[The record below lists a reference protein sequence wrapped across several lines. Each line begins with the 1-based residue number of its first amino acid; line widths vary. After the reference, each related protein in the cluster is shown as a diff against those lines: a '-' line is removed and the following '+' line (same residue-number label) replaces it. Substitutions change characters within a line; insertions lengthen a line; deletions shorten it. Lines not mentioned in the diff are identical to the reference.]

1 MLTSPAAGVE
11 QRSTDLLD
19 ISVVIPCL
27 NESRTVGACVQAAF
41 DGIRA
46 TGLSGEVIV
55 ADNGSTDGSRRIA
68 EDAGAKVVPVP
79 RRGYGAALDAGF
91 QAARGKLL
99 VMGDADL
106 SYDFRELPR
115 LVAEQQRTSADIVMG
130 DRLHGTIKPGAMPW
144 THHYIGNPLISLT
157 IRRLFHAPV
166 SDCYCGMRLLTR
178 DAYARLRLNA
188 SSMEYAL
195 EMVVQGSLLGL
206 RFAQVPITLHLDGR
220 DRAPH
225 LRTVQDGYR
234 SFRFLF
240 QHAPIT
246 AYVVPGLIA
255 AIAGAVLLV
264 RAAWIESQGSLSP
277 GGASTGAALLV
288 IGWQLAVFGIIARTF
303 VAGFIGGQADSPLR
317 SFYRFLQLERTVAF
331 AVVLQVVALVL
342 LIGFRSSPV
351 LFQLGLAL
359 SVIAVGT
366 FVGSFVVSL
375 IGRAMPTQKFDSEV
389 LPPRPAG
396 RAGEGADVQLAP
408 ADADTG
414 QNIDHS
420 LATQHAISHA
430 PAYNGWLVDSLR
442 EAWTGSS
449 RVLDVGCSIGNVTQ
463 VVADR
468 LAAQGK
474 PGAVVV
480 GVEIIPEA
488 AREFEERFGE
498 RKDMQV
504 VVADIMSASRELDA
518 QAPFDAAVSFNVLEH
533 IEDDVAALRAIA
545 TRLKPGGRLGLIVP
559 GGGNQLY
566 GTLDALDRHY
576 RRYTPA
582 RLERRLED
590 AGYEVIAIRKVNML
604 GAIFWY
610 IKGRVIRSQRFD
622 VGEVKRFDR
631 MVPVLRRLDAIAGP
645 PFGQSLA
652 AVARVPAGAAHAN
665 GSKPGPSLG

>member
-11 QRSTDLLD
+11 QKSTDLLD

-27 NESRTVGACVQAAF
+27 NESRTVGACVQAAL
-41 DGIRA
+41 DGISA

-55 ADNGSTDGSRRIA
+55 ADNGSTDGSRKLA

-91 QAARGKLL
+91 QAARGRLL

-115 LVAEQQRTSADIVMG
+115 LVAEQQRTNADIVMG

-246 AYVVPGLIA
+246 AYVVPGLVA

-264 RAAWIESQGSLSP
+264 RAAWIEAQGSLSP
-277 GGASTGAALLV
+277 SGASTGAALLV

-317 SFYRFLQLERTVAF
+317 SFYRFLQLERTVAG
-331 AVVLQVVALVL
+331 AVALQVIALIL
-342 LIGFRSSPV
+342 LIGFRGSAV

-375 IGRAMPTQKFDSEV
+375 IGRAMPQQKFDTPIPEQPSAE
-389 LPPRPAG
+389 
-396 RAGEGADVQLAP
+396 ADHLM
-408 ADADTG
+408 ADADPSTG
-414 QNIDHS
+414 QNTEHS
-420 LATQHAISHA
+420 LATQHAIAHA

-442 EAWTGSS
+442 DAWDGSS

-468 LAAQGK
+468 LASQGRK
-474 PGAVVV
+474 DAVVV
-480 GVEIIPEA
+480 GVEIMPEA
-488 AREFEERFGE
+488 AQEFEQRFAQ
-498 RKDMQV
+498 RSDMRV
-504 VVADIMSASRELDA
+504 VVADIMGSSSELDA
-518 QAPFDAAVSFNVLEH
+518 QPPFDAAVSFNVLEH

-545 TRLKPGGRLGLIVP
+545 TRLRPGGRLGLLVP
-559 GGGNQLY
+559 GGGNRLY

-582 RLERRLED
+582 RLERRLQD
-590 AGYEVIAIRKVNML
+590 AGYEVIAIRRVNML

-622 VGEVKRFDR
+622 VGEVKTFDR
-631 MVPVLRRLDAIAGP
+631 MVPFLRRLDAIAGP

-652 AVARVPAGAAHAN
+652 AVARVPNGAAHAN
-665 GSKPGPSLG
+665 GSKPGPSLS

>member
-11 QRSTDLLD
+11 QQQRETLD

-27 NESRTVGACVQAAF
+27 NESRTVAACVEAAL

-46 TGLSGEVIV
+46 SGLAGEVIV
-55 ADNGSTDGSRRIA
+55 ADNGSTDGSRKIA
-68 EDAGAKVVPVP
+68 EDAGARVVPVP

-91 QAARGKLL
+91 QAAGGRLL
-99 VMGDADL
+99 VMGDADM
-106 SYDFRELPR
+106 SYDFRELPK
-115 LVAEQQRTSADIVMG
+115 LVDEQRRTGADIVMG

-166 SDCYCGMRLLTR
+166 NDCYCGMRLLTK

-246 AYVVPGLIA
+246 AYVAPGLVA

-264 RAAWIESQGSLSP
+264 RAAWIEAQGSVSP
-277 GGASTGAALLV
+277 AGASAGAALLV
-288 IGWQLAVFGIIARTF
+288 IGWQLAVFGVIARTF
-303 VAGFIGGQADSPLR
+303 VAGFLGGHADSPLR
-317 SFYRFLQLERTVAF
+317 SFYRFLQLERTVAG
-331 AVVLQVVALVL
+331 AVVLLVVALVL
-342 LIGFRSSPV
+342 ILGFRSSAV
-351 LFQLGLAL
+351 LFELGLAL

-375 IGRAMPTQKFDSEV
+375 IGRAMPLQKFDSAAPEPA
-389 LPPRPAG
+389 LEPTLEGPPMA
-396 RAGEGADVQLAP
+396 EADP
-408 ADADTG
+408 HTG
-414 QNIDHS
+414 QNIEHS

-430 PAYNGWLVDSLR
+430 PAYNGWLVDSVR
-442 EAWTGSS
+442 EAWEGSK
-449 RVLDVGCSIGNVTQ
+449 RVLDVGCSIGNVTE
-463 VVADR
+463 VIAERLHADG
-468 LAAQGK
+468 QD
-474 PGAVVV
+474 GAVVV

-488 AREFEERFGE
+488 ARQFEARFAGRSDLE
-498 RKDMQV
+498 V
-504 VVADIMSASRELDA
+504 VCADIMAPSEQLDA
-518 QAPFDAAVSFNVLEH
+518 QPLFDAAVSFNVLEH
-533 IEDDVAALRAIA
+533 IEDDVAALRAISQ
-545 TRLKPGGRLGLIVP
+545 RLKPGGRLGLLVP
-559 GGGNQLY
+559 GGGNRLY
-566 GTLDALDRHY
+566 GSLDSLDRHY

-582 RLERRLED
+582 RLEKRLED
-590 AGYEVIAIRKVNML
+590 AGYEVIAIRRVNML

-622 VGEVKRFDR
+622 VGEVKTFDR

-652 AVARVPAGAAHAN
+652 AIARVPAGAAHAN